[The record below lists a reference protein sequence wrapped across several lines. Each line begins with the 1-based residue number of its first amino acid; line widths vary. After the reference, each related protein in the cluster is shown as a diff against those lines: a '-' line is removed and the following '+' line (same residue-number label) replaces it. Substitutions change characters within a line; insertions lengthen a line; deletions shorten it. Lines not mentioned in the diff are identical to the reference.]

1 MPAACA
7 ALNPVAEF
15 MVAVRVADA
24 AVLSLT
30 LLGDIAYGAG
40 VVALCVPPAAEL
52 GSQLVSAGQKVLK
65 ARDALSQKACE
76 GLGALQRA
84 LPFLAAANGA
94 AVAAANGE
102 GSGYAAMALLL
113 PGEGSSI
120 ASGASAVEES
130 MEEAVEAG
138 KGELAEAASRAEE
151 AARAAEEAR
160 ARGFARDCGDN
171 PSYCMYER
179 AGRLA
184 GLSGADNP
192 LFASVDSWSFSVPL
206 ERARV
211 YYRERLLS
219 ERPASDSAEEQARS
233 ALAQAILRLCHKRAA
248 RGLRPRDGRQLLSV
262 VPPLSAEHRADAGHA
277 AVHRARLP
285 GDRRWRA
292 AGDACLGRLP
302 GGGAR
307 GLLRVGRGV
316 GVRLLRNLPCLQ
328 VHSERLRIGGLGL
341 HLHRQWVRVPL
352 RRRRPGCC
360 RLPEGESG
368 C

>member
-1 MPAACA
+1 MERQVNGAMKGRSIFRDEKGSTTAGMAVALLVTLSLLFSAAQVYRIHAAGSEVQEVADAAACA

-138 KGELAEAASRAEE
+138 KGELAEAGVPGRGGGACRRGSPGSGFRP
-151 AARAAEEAR
+151 RLRRQSVLLHVR
-160 ARGFARDCGDN
+160 ARGAPRRA
-171 PSYCMYER
+171 ER
-179 AGRLA
+179 
-184 GLSGADNP
+184 
-192 LFASVDSWSFSVPL
+192 
-206 ERARV
+206 
-211 YYRERLLS
+211 
-219 ERPASDSAEEQARS
+219 
-233 ALAQAILRLCHKRAA
+233 
-248 RGLRPRDGRQLLSV
+248 
-262 VPPLSAEHRADAGHA
+262 
-277 AVHRARLP
+277 
-285 GDRRWRA
+285 
-292 AGDACLGRLP
+292 
-302 GGGAR
+302 
-307 GLLRVGRGV
+307 
-316 GVRLLRNLPCLQ
+316 
-328 VHSERLRIGGLGL
+328 
-341 HLHRQWVRVPL
+341 
-352 RRRRPGCC
+352 C
-360 RLPEGESG
+360 R
-368 C
+368 